1 MNQNQNQNQ
10 QISSAYNPLP
20 ASTLKDY
27 IPFELPPFMT
37 PSQQEEL
44 MESYFKTQ
52 HHHQFKNSLSFF
64 MIGGNALRPGPD
76 YHDIY
81 IKYFLADQHQA
92 RIDTVERTAIRIYK
106 EIDFNLSKQDT
117 DPTWGHLNSN
127 NMRMNIRL
135 VWMTLNTWKRFGD
148 ILQKRDPKSIERHK
162 KNISPFAYER
172 LIKND
177 KNLSRGRKNRI
188 LIC

>member
-1 MNQNQNQNQ
+1 MTTTTTNNTLSN
-10 QISSAYNPLP
+10 AYSPLP
-20 ASTLKDY
+20 KNTCENYCDLN
-27 IPFELPPFMT
+27 LPSFMT
-37 PSQQEEL
+37 PDQKEMMMDL
-44 MESYFKTQ
+44 YFKTK
-52 HHHQFKNSLSFF
+52 HNTQFKNSLSFF

-81 IKYFLADQHQA
+81 INYIWADQHQA
-92 RIDTVERTAIRIYK
+92 RIDTVERTAIRIYN